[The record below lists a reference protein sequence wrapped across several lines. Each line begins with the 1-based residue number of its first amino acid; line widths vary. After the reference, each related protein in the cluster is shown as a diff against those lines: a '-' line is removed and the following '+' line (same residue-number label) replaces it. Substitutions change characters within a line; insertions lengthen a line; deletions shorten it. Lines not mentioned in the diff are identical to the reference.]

1 MIEQLL
7 TQDNPYRLEKER
19 KASILLQELNQLTYF
34 HSENC
39 HPYQQILYKTNTDR
53 SASILEE
60 VPFLPVQLF
69 KMLPL
74 YSIPQEEHFKVLTS
88 SGTTGQQVSQIY
100 IDRTT
105 AQLQSRALNV
115 IVRDFLGTQRLP
127 MIIIDTD
134 IMKNRTNFSARTA
147 GTIGFSQ
154 FGRNHMYLFDSEM
167 NINWEQLGL
176 FLQRHEG
183 QPKLLFGF
191 TFIIWEYLL
200 QASRRS
206 GKRIDLSGSVLIHG
220 GGWKKLQEQAVDNG
234 TFKRLLYEHFGI
246 SRIYN
251 YYGMVEQVGSIF
263 MECDEGYLHTPDFA
277 DVLIRNPETL
287 KPVSFGETGLIQVLS
302 VLPKSY
308 PGHSLLTEDVGV
320 MVGEDNCTCG
330 RRGKYFHVHG
340 RIPKAEPRGCSDTF
354 SKI

>member
-19 KASILLQELNQLTYF
+19 KTSILLHELNQLTCF

-39 HPYQQILYKTNTDR
+39 HPYQQILHKTGTDP
-53 SASILEE
+53 SASKLED

-74 YSIPQEEHFKVLTS
+74 YSIPQEEHYKVLTS
-88 SGTTGQQVSQIY
+88 SGTTGQQVSQIF
-100 IDRTT
+100 IDQAT

-127 MIIIDTD
+127 MIIVDTD
-134 IMKNRTNFSARTA
+134 IMKNRMKFSARTA

-154 FGRNHMYLFDSEM
+154 FGRNHFYLLDSEM
-167 NINWEQLGL
+167 NIDWEKLRL
-176 FLQRHEG
+176 FLEKHEG

-206 GKRIDLSGSVLIHG
+206 GKTIDLSGSVLIHG
-220 GGWKKLQEQAVDNG
+220 GGWKKLQEQAVDNE
-234 TFKRLLYEHFGI
+234 TFKRLLYEYFGI
-246 SRIYN
+246 GRVYN

-263 MECDEGYLHTPDFA
+263 MECDAGHLHTPDFA

-287 KPVSFGETGLIQVLS
+287 KPAVIGETGLIQVLS
-302 VLPKSY
+302 ILPKSY

-320 MVGEDNCTCG
+320 LLGEDDCPCG
-330 RRGKYFHVHG
+330 RHGKYFHVHG
-340 RIPKAEPRGCSDTF
+340 RIPRAEPRGCSDSF
-354 SKI
+354 SKG